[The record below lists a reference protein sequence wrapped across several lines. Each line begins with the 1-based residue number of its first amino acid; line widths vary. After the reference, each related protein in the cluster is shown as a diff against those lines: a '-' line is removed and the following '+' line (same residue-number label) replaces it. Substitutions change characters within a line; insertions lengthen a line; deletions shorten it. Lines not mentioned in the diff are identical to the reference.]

1 MQITLKKRGNADNG
15 LEEEE
20 EEEGD
25 RKEAKFVTSVLNIAG
40 LYSGQRTFVTR
51 LYHLPIRLRSVQT
64 PL

>member
-40 LYSGQRTFVTR
+40 LYSGQK
-51 LYHLPIRLRSVQT
+51 LL
-64 PL
+64 